1 MAEGRWA
8 LRACLALY
16 RSGFLKA
23 QIRLVFEKTIFELR
37 SFSMNSPLMQGLD
50 LNAPNFV
57 KHPRLIAWVADMAA
71 LCKPASIHWCDGSQE
86 EYQALCQQLVDAGTF
101 TKLNPAKRPNSF
113 LACSD
118 PSDVARV
125 EDRTYICSAHKED
138 AGPTNNWMDPTEM
151 RSTLG
156 PLFDGC
162 MAGRTMFVVPFSMG
176 PLGSHIAHIGIE
188 ISDSAYVAVNQRI
201 MTRMGRAV
209 YDVLGAD
216 GAFVPCMHTVG
227 APLALGQADVKW
239 PCNKTKYIVHFP
251 DTREIWSYGSGY
263 GGNALLGKKCFAL
276 RIASTMGRA
285 AAQGPSGS
293 PGWLAEHMLIL
304 GVTNPA
310 GKKYHVAAAFPSA
323 CGKTNFSM
331 LVPPQGFAGWK
342 VTTIGDDIAWVKPH
356 SDGKLYAINPEAGY
370 FGVAPGTNY
379 HTNPNCM
386 ASLGHDVI
394 FTNVALTDDGDV
406 WWEGMEKDTGTMPG
420 HLIDWQGKD
429 WTPQIARETGAKA
442 AHPNS
447 RFTVAAGNNPALD
460 PAWDDAAGVP
470 IDAFIFGGRRST
482 TVPLVTEARNW
493 VEGVYMAATMG
504 SETTAAAVG
513 QQGVVRRD
521 PFAML
526 PFTGYNVSDYFQH
539 WLNMGNKLG
548 AAGAK
553 LPAIYCVNWFRKG
566 ADGKFVWP
574 GYGENMRVLKW
585 MIDRLEG
592 KAQGQET
599 GFGVSPTYGEITWDG
614 LDFTPAQFDTVT
626 SLDKADW
633 KTEIALHTELFT
645 QLAYHLPT
653 ELAATKLQL
662 EQRLAT

>member
-1 MAEGRWA
+1 
-8 LRACLALY
+8 
-16 RSGFLKA
+16 
-23 QIRLVFEKTIFELR
+23 
-37 SFSMNSPLMQGLD
+37 MNSPVMRGLA
-50 LNAPNFV
+50 LNTPDFV

-71 LCKPASIHWCDGSQE
+71 LCKPAAIHWCDGSQE
-86 EYQALCQQLVDAGTF
+86 EYQALCQRLVDAGTF

-125 EDRTYICSAHKED
+125 EDRTYICSARKED
-138 AGPTNNWMDPTEM
+138 AGPTNNWMEPGEM
-151 RSTLG
+151 RATLN

-162 MAGRTMFVVPFSMG
+162 MAGRTMYVVPFSMG

-209 YDVLGAD
+209 YDVLGTD
-216 GAFVPCMHTVG
+216 GDFVPCMHTVG
-227 APLALGQADVKW
+227 APLAAGQADVKW

-251 DTREIWSYGSGY
+251 ETREIWSYGSGY

-276 RIASTMGRA
+276 RIASTMGRD
-285 AAQGPSGS
+285 Q
-293 PGWLAEHMLIL
+293 GWLAEHMLIL

-331 LVPPQGFAGWK
+331 LVPPAGFAGWK
-342 VTTIGDDIAWVKPH
+342 VSTIGDDIAWVKPH
-356 SDGKLYAINPEAGY
+356 SDGKMYAINPEAGY

-406 WWEGMEKDTGTMPG
+406 WWEGMEKDTGSMPE

-429 WTPQIARETGAKA
+429 WTPQIARDTGAKA

-460 PAWDDAAGVP
+460 SAWDDPAGVP

-539 WLNMGNKLG
+539 WLNLGNTLSAK
-548 AAGAK
+548 GAK

-566 ADGKFVWP
+566 EDGKFVWP

-592 KAQGQET
+592 TAKGTET

-633 KTEIALHTELFT
+633 KAEIALHTELFT
-645 QLAYHLPT
+645 QLAYHLPA
-653 ELAATKLQL
+653 ELTATKLQL
-662 EQRLAT
+662 EQRLAA